1 MLRRVVIVL
10 ACSLLIGPRF
20 AFSATTVQALGD
32 ATITHDPQAGTWTVG
47 AGGATLTAALDAS
60 SDWQITA
67 LVSPTGRNWISG
79 AVPDTWITA
88 NGATYA
94 FGNRSAGFVYTLAST
109 ANDGRH
115 LELDAEFTLQKANL
129 LVTRH
134 IAVVSGSPTFEVWTT
149 FKSLG
154 AAVSVSNISAIQA
167 LVAPGTMHWLT
178 GHAGDPGDTTFDSAF
193 AQRQQTLNVGDTLTL
208 GGPNRSSEQSVP
220 WFTVDG
226 AGDEFYAGLMWSG
239 GWSLTAARRTN
250 GIEVS
255 WGLGPMTTTV
265 GATSVEGPH
274 VLVGMAQGA
283 RPEAS
288 AAIKS
293 FIVNSI
299 RQGQPFTPL
308 VTYNTWFAYG
318 TDIDETTM
326 RAEMDHAAALGAELF
341 VIDAGWYTGADTDNP
356 SDFDQGLGTW
366 EVDPARFP
374 SGMSALKDYA
384 HGLGMKFGIWVEP
397 ERVNRSVIGL
407 DGLDES
413 SIATAGGDYQ
423 SSDSGQICLAGAAGR
438 QWVVDHLTALLDA
451 VQPDYLKWD
460 NNLWVNCDRAGHGH
474 GSADGN
480 FAHVTALYQILAA
493 LRQRYPNLVI
503 ENCSQGGNRL
513 DFGMLRYT
521 DTAWMDDRTAP
532 SVHVRHNIEGLSEM
546 FPPAYLLSFVTNH
559 VGESIENAQDL
570 SLYFRSRMAGI
581 LGLCFRGGE
590 LSDSDAAGIQRE
602 IATYKSARATQS
614 DGSAAL
620 LSPQANFS
628 NGPAWD
634 VLQETSADGAVL
646 LYAFE
651 NGGAGSDSTNVVPKD
666 LQPGVTYLVRSVDA
680 GALGE
685 ATGADLMA
693 NGIAVLQ
700 SPTSAS
706 HLLMLVPEQ

>member
-10 ACSLLIGPRF
+10 ACGLFIGPRF
-20 AFSATTVQALGD
+20 TYSATTVQTLGD
-32 ATITHDPQAGTWTVG
+32 ATISHDSQAGTWTIS
-47 AGGATLTAALDAS
+47 AGGAALTAALDAS
-60 SDWQITA
+60 SDWKVMA

-79 AVPDTWITA
+79 SVPDARITA
-88 NGATYA
+88 NGSTSA
-94 FGNRSAGFVYTLAST
+94 FGSRTAGFAYTLAST

-115 LELDAEFTLQKANL
+115 LELDAAFTLSRANL

-134 IAVVSGSPTFEVWTT
+134 IAVVSGSPTFEVWTS
-149 FKSLG
+149 FRSLG
-154 AAVSVSNISAIQA
+154 TPVSVSDISAIQL
-167 LVAPGTMHWLT
+167 LVSPGTIHWLT
-178 GHAGDPGDTTFDSAF
+178 GHAGDTGDTTFDSTF
-193 AQRQQTLNVGDTLTL
+193 GQRQQTLNVGDTLTL
-208 GGPNRSSEQSVP
+208 GGPNRSSEQAVP
-220 WFTVDG
+220 WFTIDGVD
-226 AGDEFYAGLMWSG
+226 DEFYAGLMWSG
-239 GWSLTAARRTN
+239 AWSLTAAHKAN
-250 GIEVS
+250 GIEMT
-255 WGLGPMTTTV
+255 WGLGSMTTGV
-265 GATSVEGPH
+265 GTAPVEGPH
-274 VLVGMAQGA
+274 VLVGMARGA

-288 AAIKS
+288 AAIES

-299 RQGQPFTPL
+299 RQGRPFTPL

-326 RAEMDHAAALGAELF
+326 RAEMDHAAVLGAELF
-341 VIDAGWYTGADTDNP
+341 VVDAGWYSGADTHNP

-374 SGMSALKDYA
+374 SGMSALEDHA
-384 HGLGMKFGIWVEP
+384 HSLGMKFGIWVEP

-407 DGLDES
+407 DGLDEAS
-413 SIATAGGDYQ
+413 LATADGSYQ
-423 SSDSGQICLAGAAGR
+423 ANDSAQICLAGEAGR
-438 QWVVDHLTALLDA
+438 QWVLNHLTALLDA

-474 GSADGN
+474 GSTDGN

-493 LRQRYPNLVI
+493 LRQRYPNLII

-521 DTAWMDDRTAP
+521 DSAWMDDRTAP
-532 SVHVRHNIEGLSEM
+532 SIHVRHNIEGLSEM
-546 FPPAYLLSFVTNH
+546 FPPAYLLSFVTNP

-581 LGLCFRGGE
+581 LGLCFRTRE
-590 LSDSDAAGIQRE
+590 LSNSDAAGVERE
-602 IATYKSARATQS
+602 IAIYKTARVAQV

-620 LSPQANFS
+620 LSTQADAS
-628 NGPAWD
+628 NGPTWD
-634 VLQETSADGAVL
+634 VLQETSAEGVVL

-651 NGGAGSDSTNVVPKD
+651 NGGAGGNSTNVVPKNLKAD
-666 LQPGVTYLVRSVDA
+666 VTYLVRSVDA

-685 ATGADLMA
+685 ATGSDLMA
-693 NGIAVLQ
+693 NGIALLR